1 MCQPSKTHRAN
12 TQDRMS
18 DSSSKKPSLHPASP
32 ACSARSQPRRW
43 RFKLFAAVFLTA
55 VFRFSSLFEKVFHKS
70 SQPYYFQKLLIM
82 RHTRNISRQLC
93 SCRWQTKRNLIRTIR
108 SGSKAHRQH
117 QANLIM
123 AAVDRQAGGPGN
135 IATDVEDD
143 DEVWTNTDRTPLTLN
158 STLFSTRA
166 RNSMRMWIFNCAR
179 ITFIHDAPLH
189 FNPTPTPP

>member
-135 IATDVEDD
+135 RRRRRRRSMDKHRSDPAHFKQHT
-143 DEVWTNTDRTPLTLN
+143 
-158 STLFSTRA
+158 FFHA
-166 RNSMRMWIFNCAR
+166 REEQHANVDI
-179 ITFIHDAPLH
+179 
-189 FNPTPTPP
+189 